1 MSLRDTMRVG
11 KTLWNGLMRRK
22 VHKKQLNW
30 NLANLGWN
38 QHSDCKKTET
48 WKKQYFSTN
57 SVFMINLKGVKE
69 KNNFPNVFV
78 NKLRNLGRMD
88 I

>member
-1 MSLRDTMRVG
+1 
-11 KTLWNGLMRRK
+11 
-22 VHKKQLNW
+22 
-30 NLANLGWN
+30 
-38 QHSDCKKTET
+38 
-48 WKKQYFSTN
+48 
-57 SVFMINLKGVKE
+57 MINLKGVKE